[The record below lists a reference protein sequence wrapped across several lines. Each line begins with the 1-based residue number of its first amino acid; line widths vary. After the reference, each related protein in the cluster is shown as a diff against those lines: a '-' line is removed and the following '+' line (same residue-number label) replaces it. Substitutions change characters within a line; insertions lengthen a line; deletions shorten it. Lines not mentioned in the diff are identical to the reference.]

1 MPSLSD
7 LSSQYGRK
15 VAVTNMHA
23 SCLLFKNSMRFSL
36 FFLFLNQFS
45 WLLRVTHTVSF
56 KCSMRASWSCSSW
69 GKGFAAAHSIPT
81 GEGEKMIWIEWVED
95 PGDNEDTCLWRNWS
109 PSGGRE
115 GNQPTKG
122 RRRFQWSDDDFTAV
136 PFWGISSVW
145 VDFGLMEMVWGTVPV
160 TAGLITSELLRLFHW
175 EAGKSDFWWTST

>member
-1 MPSLSD
+1 MTATSDTYSEFQVYRAWSLEVFQ
-7 LSSQYGRK
+7 LGERWC
-15 VAVTNMHA
+15 N
-23 SCLLFKNSMRFSL
+23 
-36 FFLFLNQFS
+36 
-45 WLLRVTHTVSF
+45 
-56 KCSMRASWSCSSW
+56 
-69 GKGFAAAHSIPT
+69 KGFAAAHSIPT

-95 PGDNEDTCLWRNWS
+95 PEDNEDTCLWRNWS

-145 VDFGLMEMVWGTVPV
+145 VDFRLMEMVWGTVPV

-175 EAGKSDFWWTST
+175 EAGKSDFWWTSTEQQLSLHSSFYGHLLITGN